1 MLAIK
6 ANSLDCV
13 GRVTNKE
20 IGTAFKEWA
29 IVCEAL
35 GKGQQ
40 SIIFRKGGIHEGKR
54 GFQFKHDQFFL
65 FPTRFHEQ
73 EQNVKL
79 GSLNENLLLY
89 LDAILLQDS
98 YTIRRFV
105 SANKTDRL
113 IFKKAPKNFADLYEG
128 VPDLS
133 LIHI

>member
-6 ANSLDCV
+6 TNSIERV
-13 GRVTNKE
+13 QRVTNKE
-20 IGTAFKEWA
+20 TATAFKEWA

-79 GSLNENLLLY
+79 GSLNENLL
-89 LDAILLQDS
+89 
-98 YTIRRFV
+98 
-105 SANKTDRL
+105 
-113 IFKKAPKNFADLYEG
+113 P
-128 VPDLS
+128 
-133 LIHI
+133 